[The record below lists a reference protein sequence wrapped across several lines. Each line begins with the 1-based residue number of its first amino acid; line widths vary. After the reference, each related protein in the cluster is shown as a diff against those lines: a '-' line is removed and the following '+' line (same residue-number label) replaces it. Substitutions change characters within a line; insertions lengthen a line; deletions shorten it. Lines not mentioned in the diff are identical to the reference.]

1 LNAAK
6 LIGIKMRKIIISI
19 IIHSV
24 WLIPNLGFSQI
35 PTIRSFSGD
44 GKNVDWPKIKADTEK
59 EEKAAGG
66 GPGFYNYDCDQGVN
80 PISASSTLA
89 NQGKYHYKINNI
101 NDADPM
107 TAWIEGKQDYGI
119 GEYFEIK
126 AAGINVICNGY
137 QASPKAWIENSR
149 VKKFKVYKN
158 NVPLCFL
165 ELADEMGRLSFE
177 LPDYK
182 GYNRKK
188 ESVYKFEIVDVYK
201 GTKWKDVGISE
212 IDLGLCCVAESST
225 IKTSS
230 EQAIIANVN
239 KGFTISTINTSTGE
253 LSNAEVLKVF
263 KQRHL
268 SLLKINCGT
277 KEIQLTYNHP
287 LYIKDFGFSSINR
300 YMEVKNL
307 KNYEDLINR
316 IELGVWDE
324 SKNQIIFEKLENI
337 EIITGVF
344 ETITIGKLTRGNTFI
359 TNGFISR
366 VY

>member
-24 WLIPNLGFSQI
+24 WLSPNSAFSQI

-80 PISASSTLA
+80 PLNASSTLA
-89 NQGKYHYKINNI
+89 NQGKYNYKIKNI
-101 NDADPM
+101 NDDDPM
-107 TAWIEGKQDYGI
+107 TAWVEGKQDYGI

-158 NVPLCFL
+158 KVALCFL

-177 LPDYK
+177 LPDYRE
-182 GYNRKK
+182 YNRNK
-188 ESVYKFEIVDVYK
+188 ESVYKFEIVEVYK

-212 IDLGLCCVAESST
+212 INLGLCCVAESST

-230 EQAIIANVN
+230 DQVIIANVN

-287 LYIKDFGFSSINR
+287 LFIKNFGFSSINR

-324 SKNQIIFEKLENI
+324 SKNQIIFEKLKNI

>member
-1 LNAAK
+1 
-6 LIGIKMRKIIISI
+6 MRKIIISI
-19 IIHSV
+19 IILSL

-35 PTIRSFSGD
+35 PTVKSFSGD

-59 EEKAAGG
+59 EEKAAGD

-89 NQGKYHYKINNI
+89 NQGKYNYKINNI

-177 LPDYK
+177 LPDYME
-182 GYNRKK
+182 YNRKK
-188 ESVYKFEIVDVYK
+188 ESIYKFEIVEVYK
-201 GTKWKDVGISE
+201 GTRWKDVGISE

-230 EQAIIANVN
+230 DQVIIANVK
-239 KGFTISTINTSTGE
+239 KGFTISTINTKTGE
-253 LSNAEVLKVF
+253 LSNAEVLNVF
-263 KQRHL
+263 NQRHL
-268 SLLKINCGT
+268 SLLKISCGT

-300 YMEVKNL
+300 YMEVKKLN
-307 KNYEDLINR
+307 NYEDLINR

-324 SKNQIIFEKLENI
+324 SKQQIIF
-337 EIITGVF
+337 
-344 ETITIGKLTRGNTFI
+344 
-359 TNGFISR
+359 
-366 VY
+366 

>member
-1 LNAAK
+1 
-6 LIGIKMRKIIISI
+6 MRKIIISI
-19 IIHSV
+19 IILSLC
-24 WLIPNLGFSQI
+24 LIPNLGFSQI
-35 PTIRSFSGD
+35 PTVKSFSGD

-89 NQGKYHYKINNI
+89 NQGKYNYKINNI

-182 GYNRKK
+182 EYNQKK
-188 ESVYKFEIVDVYK
+188 ESIYKFEIVEVYK

-230 EQAIIANVN
+230 DQVIIANIN
-239 KGFTISTINTSTGE
+239 KGFAISTINTKTGE

-268 SLLKINCGT
+268 SLLNISCGT

-300 YMEVKNL
+300 YMEVKKLN
-307 KNYEDLINR
+307 NYEDLINR

-324 SKNQIIFEKLENI
+324 SKQQIIFEKLKKI

-344 ETITIGKLTRGNTFI
+344 ETITIGKLTQGNTFI